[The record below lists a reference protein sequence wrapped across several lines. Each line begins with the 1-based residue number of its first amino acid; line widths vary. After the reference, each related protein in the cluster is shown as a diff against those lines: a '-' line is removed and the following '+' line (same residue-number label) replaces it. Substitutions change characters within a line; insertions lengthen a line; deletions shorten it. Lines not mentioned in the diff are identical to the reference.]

1 MAEPR
6 HDTATQSA
14 GAPAP
19 IINVAGELVALGP
32 LDETHIALYQRW
44 QNDPHVTRTLAASR
58 PWTHGQMASAF
69 SDIAALSDQTHF
81 TVYERATWRPIGSTY
96 LADIDQR
103 NGTAEFGIVIGAADA
118 RGRGYG
124 TQATRLTLDYA
135 FTALGLRNVLLQVYA
150 FNAAGVRAYTK
161 AGFHQ
166 IGRRHACK
174 RRGELRWDVIYM
186 EALAREFVSPALAG
200 VFVPDVAR
208 G

>member
-1 MAEPR
+1 MTPPA
-6 HDTATQSA
+6 A
-14 GAPAP
+14 GTTP
-19 IINVAGELVALGP
+19 IINVVGEVVALGP
-32 LDETHIALYQRW
+32 LERAHVALYQRW
-44 QNDPHVTRTLAASR
+44 QNDPTVTRTLAAAR
-58 PWTHGQMASAF
+58 PWTHEQMAAAF
-69 SDIAALSDQTHF
+69 SDTAAMSDQTHF

-135 FTALGLRNVLLQVYA
+135 FSALSLRNVLLQVYA
-150 FNAAGVRAYTK
+150 FNEAGVRAYTK
-161 AGFHQ
+161 AGFRE

-186 EALAREFVSPALAG
+186 EALAREFVSPALADD
-200 VFVPDVAR
+200 FAPDIAR

>member
-6 HDTATQSA
+6 DNTATEPDH
-14 GAPAP
+14 APAP
-19 IINVAGELVALGP
+19 IVNVAGELVALGP
-32 LDETHIALYQRW
+32 LERAHVALYQRW

-58 PWTHGQMASAF
+58 PWTHEQMTSAF
-69 SDIAALSDQTHF
+69 SDSAVASDQTHF

-103 NGTAEFGIVIGAADA
+103 NGTAEFGIVIGATDA

-135 FTALGLRNVLLQVYA
+135 FSALGLRNVLLQVYA
-150 FNAAGVRAYTK
+150 FNEVGVRAYTK
-161 AGFHQ
+161 AGFHE

-174 RRGELRWDVIYM
+174 RRGELRWDVVYM
-186 EALAREFVSPALAG
+186 EALAQEFESPALAD
-200 VFVPDVAR
+200 VFAPDIAR
-208 G
+208 R